1 MNNTRKHSAFLV
13 LGIFLLGACMR
24 TPVTSIPSIVSEI
37 AASFHVATTSLG
49 ILTTIPL
56 ICFGLVAVVVPMI
69 GQKLGNELTIAIAL
83 LILFA
88 GSWLRVLNYASL
100 MIGTLLVGIGI
111 TF

>member
-1 MNNTRKHSAFLV
+1 MNNTRKHSAFLI

-24 TPVTSIPSIVSEI
+24 TPITSIPSIVGSI

-56 ICFGLVAVVVPMI
+56 ICFGLIAVVVPMI
-69 GQKLGNELTIAIAL
+69 GQRLGNELTIAIAL

-88 GSWLRVLNYASL
+88 GSWLRILSYSSL
-100 MIGTLLVGIGI
+100 MIGKSDRSHVVL
-111 TF
+111 